1 MNIEQIEYGEY
12 KDISLD
18 ILQFKAIHERWD

>member
-18 ILQFKAIHERWD
+18 ILQFKAIRGRWN